1 MKEKRWVIPHTYA
14 IIFTIILIVA
24 IATWLIPAG
33 EYERHEVDGRQVV
46 VENSFH
52 YVEQSPV
59 SFFEIF
65 TSIPLGME
73 KGATIIFY
81 IFLVGGA
88 FGAIQA
94 TGAIDSGIHKL
105 VVKMGKNEKF
115 LIPVVMLIFSI
126 LGFTTGMAEESIIFV
141 PIGIAIARALGYDAV
156 VGTAMISL
164 GAASG
169 FIGGMMNPFTV
180 GVAQGIAEIPIFS
193 GFAFRAIVYIFILSA
208 GIMYVMRY
216 ASKVKKDTSH
226 SVMYE
231 VEQQVR
237 TVDKKDIHS
246 GFQEKFTKKHMLVL
260 FTLACGIGINMYGVF
275 NWDWFLNE
283 LAASF
288 IVIGLVGG
296 MIGGLGINK
305 TFSSFVEG
313 MKLVAFGALIVGFA
327 RTILVVMENGVIID
341 TVIHYLVNIISGLPA
356 TLNVIGMYVFQIFLN
371 FFIPSGSGQAATTM
385 PLMVPLADL
394 LGIERQVA
402 VLAFQYG
409 DAISNSVIPTS
420 AALMGYLAVAG
431 IPYDRWVKFIWRLII
446 IWWAIAGI
454 GLVIAVLTG
463 VK

>member
-105 VVKMGKNEKF
+105 VVKMGKKEKF

-231 VEQQVR
+231 VEQQVS

-246 GFQEKFTKKHMLVL
+246 GFQEKFTKRHMLVL
-260 FTLACGIGINMYGVF
+260 FTLAGGIGINMYGVF

-288 IVIGLVGG
+288 IVIGLIGG

-454 GLVIAVLTG
+454 GLVMAVLTG